1 MCGAKYNLWFTSS
14 QAIARRLSRPKR
26 RGDAEG
32 DPVKV
37 LHVISSV
44 DPRGGGPVEGVF
56 SSSEVWFRHGHERHI
71 VSLDPPRAPWV
82 ATARAPTRAVGP
94 DGALYRLARAWIPW
108 LRYGYTPRLVGWLRA
123 NAPNYDAVIVNG
135 LWNYA
140 SFGAWRALRRG
151 QTPYFV
157 FTHGMLDPWFNRAYP
172 TKTFF
177 KRIFWRLFERR
188 VLRDAAGV
196 LFTCEEERRLAGQSF
211 QPYRAREFVVGY
223 GTRDVSGDPEAQ
235 RAAFFA
241 HAPGARGRRLV
252 LFLSRIHE
260 KKGVDLL
267 VAAFA
272 RSAVAHPD
280 VDLVIAGPDQSGLR
294 QELTA
299 IAERL
304 GVADRIHWPGML
316 TGEAKW
322 GAFRAADIFVLP
334 SHQENFGIVVAEA
347 MALGRPLLIT
357 DKVNIWREVE
367 ADGAGIVV
375 KDDLEGVAEGLQ
387 RALALTADERERMG
401 AAARRSFEN
410 RYDLEKNALQLLDII
425 VSATQGATARA

>member
-1 MCGAKYNLWFTSS
+1 
-14 QAIARRLSRPKR
+14 
-26 RGDAEG
+26 
-32 DPVKV
+32 
-37 LHVISSV
+37 
-44 DPRGGGPVEGVF
+44 
-56 SSSEVWFRHGHERHI
+56 
-71 VSLDPPRAPWV
+71 
-82 ATARAPTRAVGP
+82 
-94 DGALYRLARAWIPW
+94 
-108 LRYGYTPRLVGWLRA
+108 
-123 NAPNYDAVIVNG
+123 
-135 LWNYA
+135 
-140 SFGAWRALRRG
+140 
-151 QTPYFV
+151 
-157 FTHGMLDPWFNRAYP
+157 MLDPWLNRAYT

-196 LFTCEEERRLAGQSF
+196 LFTCEEERRLARQSF

-241 HAPGARGRRLV
+241 RAPGTRGRRLV

-267 VAAFA
+267 VVAFA
-272 RSAVAHPD
+272 RAADAHPD

-299 IAERL
+299 IAERF

-322 GAFRAADIFVLP
+322 GAFRAADVFVLP

-347 MALGRPLLIT
+347 MALGKPLLIT

-367 ADGAGIVV
+367 TDGAGIVV
-375 KDDLEGVAEGLQ
+375 KDDLEGVAEGLR

-410 RYDLEKNALQLLDII
+410 RYDLERNALQLLDII
-425 VSATQGATARA
+425 AAASPETAAKGDVRDR

>member
-1 MCGAKYNLWFTSS
+1 M
-14 QAIARRLSRPKR
+14 
-26 RGDAEG
+26 
-32 DPVKV
+32 KV

-94 DGALYRLARAWIPW
+94 DGALYRLARAGIPW
-108 LRYGYTPRLVGWLRA
+108 LRYGYSPRLVGWLRR
-123 NAPNYDAVIVNG
+123 NAPQYDAVIING

-151 QTPYFV
+151 RTPYFV

-196 LFTCEEERRLAGQSF
+196 LFTCEEERRLARQSF
-211 QPYRAREFVVGY
+211 QPYRAHEFVVGY

-272 RSAVAHPD
+272 RLADAHPD

-347 MALGRPLLIT
+347 MALGKPLLIT

-375 KDDLEGVAEGLQ
+375 KDDLEGVAGGLQ
-387 RALALTADERERMG
+387 RALALTAGERERMG

-410 RYDLEKNALQLLDII
+410 RYDLEKNALLLLDVIAAASP
-425 VSATQGATARA
+425 VTTRPPHSRSSRA

>member
-1 MCGAKYNLWFTSS
+1 M
-14 QAIARRLSRPKR
+14 
-26 RGDAEG
+26 
-32 DPVKV
+32 KV
-37 LHVISSV
+37 LHVINSV

-56 SSSEVWFRHGHERHI
+56 SSTEVWFRHGHQRHV
-71 VSLDPPRAPWV
+71 VSLDPPSAPWV
-82 ATARAPTRAVGP
+82 AAARAPTRAVGP
-94 DGALYRLARAWIPW
+94 DGALYRLARACVPW
-108 LRYGYTPRLVGWLRA
+108 LRYGYTPQLVRWLRC
-123 NAPNYDAVIVNG
+123 NAGQYDAVIVNG

-140 SFGAWRALRRG
+140 SFGAWRALHGG

-177 KRIFWRLFERR
+177 KRIFWRLIERR
-188 VLRDAAGV
+188 VLRDASGV
-196 LFTCEEERRLAGQSF
+196 MFTCEEERRLARQSF

-223 GTRDVSGDPEAQ
+223 GTRDVAGDPETQ

-241 HAPGARGRRLV
+241 RAPAARGRRLA

-272 RSAVAHPD
+272 RSADAHPD
-280 VDLVIAGPDQSGLR
+280 LDLVIAGPDQSGLKPV
-294 QELTA
+294 LTKL
-299 IAERL
+299 AERL

-316 TGEAKW
+316 GGDAKW
-322 GAFRAADIFVLP
+322 GAFRAAEFFVLP

-375 KDDLEGVAEGLQ
+375 KDDLDGIAAGL
-387 RALALTADERERMG
+387 RLMLALPAHERLRMG
-401 AAARRSFEN
+401 GAARRSFEN
-410 RYDLEKNALQLLDII
+410 RYDLEKNALQLLEII
-425 VSATQGATARA
+425 VAAAPQAERHYARDRRANSR

>member
-1 MCGAKYNLWFTSS
+1 
-14 QAIARRLSRPKR
+14 
-26 RGDAEG
+26 
-32 DPVKV
+32 
-37 LHVISSV
+37 
-44 DPRGGGPVEGVF
+44 
-56 SSSEVWFRHGHERHI
+56 
-71 VSLDPPRAPWV
+71 
-82 ATARAPTRAVGP
+82 
-94 DGALYRLARAWIPW
+94 
-108 LRYGYTPRLVGWLRA
+108 
-123 NAPNYDAVIVNG
+123 
-135 LWNYA
+135 
-140 SFGAWRALRRG
+140 
-151 QTPYFV
+151 
-157 FTHGMLDPWFNRAYP
+157 MLDPWFNRAYP

-196 LFTCEEERRLAGQSF
+196 LFTCEEERRLARQSF

-241 HAPGARGRRLV
+241 QRAGARGRQLV

-272 RSAVAHPD
+272 RSADAHPD

-304 GVADRIHWPGML
+304 GVAERIHWPGML

-322 GAFRAADIFVLP
+322 GAFRAADVFVLP

-347 MALGRPLLIT
+347 MALGKPLLIT

-367 ADGAGIVV
+367 TDGAGIVV
-375 KDDLEGVAEGLQ
+375 KDDLEGVAEGLR

-410 RYDLEKNALQLLDII
+410 RYDLERNALQLLDII
-425 VSATQGATARA
+425 AAASPETAAKGDVRDR